1 MPHPIDALI
10 SDCDGVLVDSEVI
23 AERVMYEALSA
34 YAPLEELQRLL
45 EGTFGLTSRD
55 ILDRVEK
62 HFGLRIPDS
71 FNREV
76 RQRSEEM
83 VAQVQPIP
91 GAREALLA
99 LDLPVAVA
107 SNSRRH
113 SLERSLARAGLS
125 ELIGE
130 RLASADMVALP
141 KPAPDVYLHAA
152 SLLGVAPRALPGG
165 GRQQHRHPRRPR
177 RGDAGD
183 RLRRRRAHSRRA
195 RPGTARAGRHR
206 HRRAHART
214 AGDRG
219 APAPREPSDAGN
231 AVTGRQ
237 RLFQVRYTR
246 RSNSSW

>member
-152 SLLGVAPRALPGG
+152 SLLGVAPERCLGVEDSSTGTRAALAAGMRVIGFVGAGHIPAGHAEVLRELGAIAIVEHMRELPETV
-165 GRQQHRHPRRPR
+165 
-177 RGDAGD
+177 A
-183 RLRRRRAHSRRA
+183 RLRRESRVTL
-195 RPGTARAGRHR
+195 GT
-206 HRRAHART
+206 
-214 AGDRG
+214 
-219 APAPREPSDAGN
+219 P
-231 AVTGRQ
+231 
-237 RLFQVRYTR
+237 
-246 RSNSSW
+246 